1 VPPSAGPVSEQLNRV
16 ANKLVDFMRLSLDE
30 LFRELSGL
38 DSPEATIRALQV
50 LQNSTFLREL
60 NLVVVNNTKF
70 VYFSSIH
77 QLLYKFGSLQIE
89 MEKMQ
94 WRHQQEIAEYKR
106 IKDTAVMEVRQMME
120 ADKQKCIAD
129 LKKQWCANCGKE
141 AIFYCCWNTSYC
153 DYPCQVIVIEEI

>member
-1 VPPSAGPVSEQLNRV
+1 
-16 ANKLVDFMRLSLDE
+16 MRLSLDE

-70 VYFSSIH
+70 VYFSSIL

-129 LKKQWCANCGKE
+129 LKKQFEIERQKVVTETKKKQWCANCGKE